1 MGTGRVSGPH
11 SAAPRAHATES
22 LPSSALAM
30 CWLASVLDF
39 SPPSAPV
46 ERPWRA
52 LGLDSDPEPITA
64 HRVDAKAVLLD
75 MQAPCVCQA
84 VRLVTAQRW
93 TEAQVRSRGLRVRA
107 WQRLVT
113 SLLSL
118 NCVAPLSSH
127 WDSRAQPL
135 VLWSGLR
142 GQREMGVTELMGKDG
157 ASGGAVLGT
166 HGAEGAWSDL
176 LLPGQPR
183 SLEEEWLGGFS
194 LPWFLRDALQA
205 ARALGGGRGVRHRVV
220 LILHSG
226 AALTSSQHVVPRATG
241 LWPPP
246 GLGN

>member
-1 MGTGRVSGPH
+1 MPG
-11 SAAPRAHATES
+11 
-22 LPSSALAM
+22 
-30 CWLASVLDF
+30 
-39 SPPSAPV
+39 
-46 ERPWRA
+46 
-52 LGLDSDPEPITA
+52 
-64 HRVDAKAVLLD
+64 
-75 MQAPCVCQA
+75 CQA
-84 VRLVTAQRW
+84 SYSAEMDRGSGAQQGSACSSLAEIGHILTVTH
-93 TEAQVRSRGLRVRA
+93 
-107 WQRLVT
+107 
-113 SLLSL
+113 
-118 NCVAPLSSH
+118 CVASLSSH

>member
-22 LPSSALAM
+22 LPSSALAV

-157 ASGGAVLGT
+157 ASGGAVLGLMGQRGLGQT
-166 HGAEGAWSDL
+166 SCSLGSPEAWRRSGWEGFL
-176 LLPGQPR
+176 CL
-183 SLEEEWLGGFS
+183 GFS
-194 LPWFLRDALQA
+194 EMPCKQPGHWEV
-205 ARALGGGRGVRHRVV
+205 GGEFGTV
-220 LILHSG
+220 LF
-226 AALTSSQHVVPRATG
+226 
-241 LWPPP
+241 
-246 GLGN
+246 